1 MQNLKSLIEKTEK
14 DYPHLIS
21 KYKQPKSINTTN
33 LYHDVIISNF
43 QIDLFI
49 KMMKNVNLNDY
60 KKNEKEEIAIL
71 IEMLSEVKADQNRDT
86 LHSLVI

>member
-1 MQNLKSLIEKTEK
+1 
-14 DYPHLIS
+14 
-21 KYKQPKSINTTN
+21 
-33 LYHDVIISNF
+33 
-43 QIDLFI
+43 
-49 KMMKNVNLNDY
+49 MMKNVNLNDY